1 MTSANEIDGFLSNS
15 LFSLVVD
22 AEKIYLVNDWGV
34 SQLKNSYQGR
44 LQ

>member
-1 MTSANEIDGFLSNS
+1 MTSANKIDGSLSIS

-22 AEKIYLVNDWGV
+22 AEKIYLVNDWEV
-34 SQLKNSYQGR
+34 SQLKNSCQGR